1 MTITIIGEKK
11 SLQKIWYGK
20 EEISMEV
27 TRSYRYLIMP
37 DAAQK
42 QKIRDIITRQGEKTH
57 CYSDGMIA

>member
-1 MTITIIGEKK
+1 MK
-11 SLQKIWYGK
+11 K

-57 CYSDGMIA
+57 CFSDGMIT

>member
-42 QKIRDIITRQGEKTH
+42 QKIRDIIRLSNKAFNMYME
-57 CYSDGMIA
+57 